1 MTTQN
6 NKKLNI
12 DIKSQLAKL
21 IATENVQVE
30 HNAVKTASFDTLNRI
45 LTLPIFKVQSG
56 DVYDMLIAHEC
67 AHALYTPQSGWQE
80 IQNDDEL
87 RSYCNVLEDT
97 RIDKLI
103 QKKYP
108 GVVKN
113 YLNGWDILNKQ
124 NFFGIKKIDVNTDL
138 MLIDKINLRSKSLDR
153 MVFNYTPEELMW
165 LVKVDKIKSW
175 KDVVKVAKELLNW
188 QKKQVE
194 KLKKLPNFDELSIS
208 KNYKLSNSSGKDSG
222 NNEDLEKMSSS
233 TSDDENK
240 DEKNT
245 KDTKIIKSPV
255 GGGQG
260 TLKSI
265 TDVSYESKKETLVDT
280 SKKYSYFN
288 LPEVNLKNCFVSNK
302 SFLNNFRKYINT
314 EKLKK

>member
-1 MTTQN
+1 MTTQK

-124 NFFGIKKIDVNTDL
+124 NFFGIKNIDVNTDL

-153 MVFNYTPEELMW
+153 LKFKLSKEEDKW
-165 LVKVDKIKSW
+165 LDVVDSIKSW
-175 KDVVKVAKELLNW
+175 KDVVKVAKQMLDW
-188 QKKQVE
+188 QK
-194 KLKKLPNFDELSIS
+194 
-208 KNYKLSNSSGKDSG
+208 
-222 NNEDLEKMSSS
+222 NN
-233 TSDDENK
+233 
-240 DEKNT
+240 
-245 KDTKIIKSPV
+245 
-255 GGGQG
+255 
-260 TLKSI
+260 
-265 TDVSYESKKETLVDT
+265 
-280 SKKYSYFN
+280 
-288 LPEVNLKNCFVSNK
+288 
-302 SFLNNFRKYINT
+302 
-314 EKLKK
+314 